1 MNKKIK
7 IIHSQYL
14 DKINQKI
21 GLLEAKNES
30 FQRHESELKREMDT
44 LKAENQELNMVKAL
58 ENNNK
63 SKFRN

>member
-21 GLLEAKNES
+21 GVLEAKNES

-44 LKAENQELNMVKAL
+44 LKAENQELNMVML
-58 ENNNK
+58 
-63 SKFRN
+63 